1 MRKFLDFIRE
11 EVNRMA
17 MIYVALIIK
26 GKRTYSSVPATL
38 KGQVKEILEDLELSD
53 LVTE

>member
-1 MRKFLDFIRE
+1 MRKFLNFIRE

-26 GKRTYSSVPATL
+26 GKRTYQSVPNVL
-38 KGQVKEILEDLELSD
+38 KAQVKELLEDLELGE